1 MSSVAT
7 PKSMRLGLYDLIEK
21 IAEGGMGTVYKAQHI
36 QTGAVVAVKVL
47 PLEMTKNAVLMR
59 RFEQEFRSAAVLDH
73 PNVVKGLDYSDRAP
87 SPYLVMEYVP
97 GKSLGQKIELGGP
110 MAFKESIYVLS
121 QVCEGLHSAHK
132 QGLIHRDIKPD
143 NILVMPNLV
152 AKITDLGLVRDLD
165 SEEQLTRTG
174 RGLGTPYYMAPE
186 QFRNAKNVDVRSD
199 IYSLGATFYVML
211 TGKIPFEHC
220 SPLDCWIKKSKDDFP
235 APRTFNDKIPLRADQ
250 AIRRAM
256 SANPANRPKSCRE
269 FMEDILGEK
278 WHPAAL
284 GGSSKVAPEQDLW
297 YVVFYDQGFPKTV
310 KGTADALRKNIV
322 SGSLGDLSIVLVSK
336 SKAGPFVKVMAAP
349 EFAEAC
355 QAVGGFDGSAGDY
368 LAVTD
373 LNRSSD
379 PSMVIQ
385 HAHNRVRTR
394 SRIQPVPEMRAT
406 PEQVSSGTHPTPV
419 ATAASD
425 RTQELAA
432 VPIVQ
437 KDNIDAGTDERPKL
451 PTRTNI
457 KPVKTLTPPGAGLS
471 SSGQRMLEA
480 ERPNSK
486 VLWYLIGVALLA
498 VLVVIGWVLTH
509 PK

>member
-7 PKSMRLGLYDLIEK
+7 PKTTRLGLYDLIEK
-21 IAEGGMGTVYKAQHI
+21 IAEGGMGTVYKGQHI
-36 QTGAVVAVKVL
+36 QTGAIVAVKVL
-47 PLEMTKNAVLMR
+47 PAEMTKNTVLMR

-73 PNVVKGLDYSDRAP
+73 PNVVKGLDYSDRPP

-97 GKSLGQKIELGGP
+97 GKSLGQKIELTGP
-110 MAFKESIYVLS
+110 MSFKESVYVLS

-220 SPLDCWIKKSKDDFP
+220 NPFDCWIKKSKDDFP
-235 APRTFNDKIPLRADQ
+235 APRSIVDKIPLRADQ

-284 GGSSKVAPEQDLW
+284 GSSSKVGVDQDIW

-310 KGTADALRKNIV
+310 KGSMEALRKNIA
-322 SGSLGDLSIVLVSK
+322 SGALGDLSIVLVSK
-336 SKAGPFVKVMAAP
+336 TKAGPFMKVTTTP

-355 QAVGGFDGSAGDY
+355 QSVVRFDGSAGDY
-368 LAVTD
+368 LTTTD
-373 LNRSSD
+373 LNRASD
-379 PSMVIQ
+379 PSVVIQ
-385 HAHNRVRTR
+385 QAKDRPSRTR
-394 SRIQPVPEMRAT
+394 SRIQPVPDTRAVDL
-406 PEQVSSGTHPTPV
+406 VSSGTHPTPMETV
-419 ATAASD
+419 SSD
-425 RTQELAA
+425 CTQELESI
-432 VPIVQ
+432 PIIK
-437 KDNIDAGTDERPKL
+437 KDNMDVGTDERPKL
-451 PTRTNI
+451 ATHTNI
-457 KPVKTLTPPGAGLS
+457 KPLKATAAPAVGLS
-471 SSGQRMLEA
+471 STAQRMLHDD
-480 ERPNSK
+480 RPDNR
-486 VLWYLIGVALLA
+486 VLWYLIGMALLA
-498 VLVVIGWVLTH
+498 VVFVIGWVLTH
-509 PK
+509 PR